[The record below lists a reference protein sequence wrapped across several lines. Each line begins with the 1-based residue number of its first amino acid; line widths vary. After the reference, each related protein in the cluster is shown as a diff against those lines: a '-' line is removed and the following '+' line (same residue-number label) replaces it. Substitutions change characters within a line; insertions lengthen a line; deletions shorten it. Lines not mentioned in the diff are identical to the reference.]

1 MKLITLQQACDYL
14 RLELDAV
21 NDLDLMIDGA
31 SGAVLNYLG
40 SGADSF
46 LDSNGDVILDVNDE
60 PENIPAAVKQATLY
74 LTAWFY
80 RNRDADTEKAFSA
93 GYLPA
98 PVTAM
103 LYPLRDPALS

>member
-1 MKLITLQQACDYL
+1 MKLVTLQQASDYVRRDTNCD
-14 RLELDAV
+14 
-21 NDLDLMIDGA
+21 DLDLDLLIEAA
-31 SGAVLNYLG
+31 SSAVLNYLG

-46 LDSNGDVILDVNDE
+46 LDSNGEVVVDE
-60 PENIPAAVKQATLY
+60 VGDYDIPGAVKGATLY

-80 RNRDADTEKAFSA
+80 RNRDADTEKAFAA

-103 LYPLRDPALS
+103 LYPLRDPTLA